1 MLTAN
6 LEADSY
12 AASTEPLMTD
22 RHILHE
28 FMTRYPST
36 PKQEIRQLV
45 FLVVALL
52 VFTLAMAA
60 CLFI

>member
-1 MLTAN
+1 
-6 LEADSY
+6 
-12 AASTEPLMTD
+12 MTD